1 MPKRNLDKVFDDYI
15 QREYVVDISST
26 DEEIDDH
33 LDEYLDELRDL
44 DELEKGDLINVIKG

>member
-15 QREYVVDISST
+15 QREYVVDISSRN
-26 DEEIDDH
+26 EEIDDH

-44 DELEKGDLINVIKG
+44 EELEKGGTHQCC